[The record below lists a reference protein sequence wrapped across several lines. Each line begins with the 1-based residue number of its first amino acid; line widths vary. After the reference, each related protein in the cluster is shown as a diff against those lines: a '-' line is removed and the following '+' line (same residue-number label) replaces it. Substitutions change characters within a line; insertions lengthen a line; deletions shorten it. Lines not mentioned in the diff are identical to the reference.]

1 MSWLAN
7 ALHAYPLNRGK
18 NSNILR
24 LYRGDP
30 PPLAQ
35 CSRIMKEIEPNDE
48 GTETLTWFLIKRLGR
63 ATAADEKKPFRVSV
77 KFSDGECYYGLLS
90 VLHTSGTMIGHNDP
104 VAQIVFDD
112 GELEMYTQE
121 ELYMEIYGQ

>member
-1 MSWLAN
+1 MSWLAD
-7 ALHAYPLNRGK
+7 ALNAYPLNRGK

-24 LYRGDP
+24 LYNGDP

-63 ATAADEKKPFRVSV
+63 ATAANEKKPFRVSV
-77 KFSDGECYYGLLS
+77 KFSDGDYYYGLLT
-90 VLHTSGTMIGHNDP
+90 VLHMPGTIIGPGNHI
-104 VAQIVFDD
+104 VQIEFDD
-112 GELEMYTQE
+112 GEVEMYTQE
-121 ELYMEIYGQ
+121 ELYMEIYGK